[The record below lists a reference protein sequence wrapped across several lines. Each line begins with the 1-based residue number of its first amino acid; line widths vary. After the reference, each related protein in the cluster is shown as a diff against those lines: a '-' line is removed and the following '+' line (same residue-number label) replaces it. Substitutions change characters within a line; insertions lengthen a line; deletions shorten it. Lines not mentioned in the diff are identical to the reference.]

1 MEKYFVLKI
10 YKISD
15 ELNAY
20 QNEILIMVQYVLFC
34 YICLFELKGLLIDI
48 VIKNTLLSI
57 FCNQILIIWID
68 EIILLEKVIV
78 IMGIWNS

>member
-1 MEKYFVLKI
+1 VEKYFVLKI

-34 YICLFELKGLLIDI
+34 YI
-48 VIKNTLLSI
+48 
-57 FCNQILIIWID
+57 
-68 EIILLEKVIV
+68 
-78 IMGIWNS
+78 

>member
-1 MEKYFVLKI
+1 
-10 YKISD
+10 
-15 ELNAY
+15 
-20 QNEILIMVQYVLFC
+20 MVQYVLFC
-34 YICLFELKGLLIDI
+34 YICLFESKGLLIDV
-48 VIKNTLLSI
+48 VIKNILLSI